1 MTDNKGPSRSPR
13 HSAFFDLERD
23 PERDAI
29 TRPASMLRSTEWGG
43 LTLVSLLAGL
53 AFPPYFFSV
62 MALAFLNAGGM
73 LWVTHLNE
81 AGRKRLKEFESE
93 FARGHALEEGGDFSG
108 AAALYTALEPRY
120 SDQPQIA
127 QIAVHRVAHLKRTH
141 PEAFAPAGKPKAHAA
156 KRAKRP
162 AAPEPAAVVERSAPV
177 PPAKKAAT
185 GMRATRG
192 VLRRKPA

>member
-1 MTDNKGPSRSPR
+1 MTDKNGPARSRR
-13 HSAFFDLERD
+13 HSAFFDLEQD

-81 AGRKRLKEFESE
+81 AGRKRLQEFESE
-93 FARGHALEEGGDFSG
+93 FAQGHALEEAGDFSG
-108 AAALYTALEPRY
+108 AAALYSGLVPRY
-120 SDQPQIA
+120 ADQPQIVK
-127 QIAVHRVAHLKRTH
+127 IAVHRVAHLKQTH
-141 PEAFAPAGKPKAHAA
+141 PEAFSPASKPK
-156 KRAKRP
+156 
-162 AAPEPAAVVERSAPV
+162 PV
-177 PPAKKAAT
+177 PTVKKT
-185 GMRATRG
+185 RTVRATRG
-192 VLRRKPA
+192 VMRRKPA

>member
-1 MTDNKGPSRSPR
+1 MTDKNGPPRSRR

-81 AGRKRLKEFESE
+81 AGRKRLQEFEGE
-93 FARGHALEEGGDFSG
+93 FARGHALEEAGDFSG
-108 AAALYTALEPRY
+108 ASALYADLAPRY
-120 SDQPQIA
+120 ADQPQIVR
-127 QIAVHRVAHLKRTH
+127 IAVHRVAHLKQTH
-141 PEAFAPAGKPKAHAA
+141 PEAFGPAGKPKPVPNA
-156 KRAKRP
+156 KKTRTVRP
-162 AAPEPAAVVERSAPV
+162 A
-177 PPAKKAAT
+177 
-185 GMRATRG
+185 RG